1 MIILHFYPGLAVCR
15 RTQPGGSSCCGSRLI
30 TELMEWGL
38 YRNDTSTHRG
48 GSIPYR
54 AFNSLRGSVPG
65 LLFTQR
71 HTVQSLLFTQRHS
84 AGPTAHLKAQR
95 LAIHSLR
102 GSVQGVPF
110 IQRLSAGP
118 TFHSEAQCPA
128 YYSLRGTVQGL
139 PFT

>member
-1 MIILHFYPGLAVCR
+1 MTISHFYLGLTVCR

-65 LLFTQR
+65 LLFAQR
-71 HTVQSLLFTQRHS
+71 HTEQGLLFTQRLSVRPSIHSEAHS
-84 AGPTAHLKAQR
+84 AGPSIHLKA
-95 LAIHSLR
+95 
-102 GSVQGVPF
+102 
-110 IQRLSAGP
+110 
-118 TFHSEAQCPA
+118 
-128 YYSLRGTVQGL
+128 
-139 PFT
+139 